1 MSGQKTNQLAERVY
15 DAIKSEIFDFHLLP
29 GDRFTETEIA
39 QRLGVSR
46 TPVRDA
52 LYRLKRDG
60 YLDVVFRSGWRVSP
74 FDFSRFDDL
83 YEFRVLIECAAVERL
98 STGAEPADLSDL
110 AAALS
115 GAAAR
120 GEKDPRQLAALD
132 ELFHST
138 LVQRAGNREMA
149 LVHAQITEKIRI
161 VRRLD
166 FAQTDRV
173 DAFYRE
179 HPQILALVQQ
189 RRRAEAEAMLRAHIL
204 QSKEEVKKITVHM
217 LYEARRTTTRDLS
230 GQAAAQPELV
240 RTDSAAVEPI

>member
-1 MSGQKTNQLAERVY
+1 MSEQKTNQLAERVH
-15 DAIKSEIFDFHLLP
+15 DAIKAEIFDFRLLP

-74 FDFSRFDDL
+74 FDFPRFDEL
-83 YEFRVLIECAAVERL
+83 YEFRILIECAAVQRL
-98 STGAEPADLSDL
+98 CTGPEPADLS
-110 AAALS
+110 ALTTAFAD
-115 GAAAR
+115 AAAR
-120 GEKDPRQLAALD
+120 GERDHRELARLD

-138 LVQRAGNREMA
+138 LVQRAGNSEMA

-161 VRRLD
+161 IRRLD

-173 DAFYRE
+173 EAFYRD
-179 HPQILALVQQ
+179 HPQILELIRQ
-189 RRRAEAEAMLRAHIL
+189 RRSAEAETMLRAHIAH
-204 QSKEEVKKITVHM
+204 SKEEVRKITLHM
-217 LYEARRTTTRDLS
+217 LYEARQTVTRSLPS
-230 GQAAAQPELV
+230 PAA
-240 RTDSAAVEPI
+240 D